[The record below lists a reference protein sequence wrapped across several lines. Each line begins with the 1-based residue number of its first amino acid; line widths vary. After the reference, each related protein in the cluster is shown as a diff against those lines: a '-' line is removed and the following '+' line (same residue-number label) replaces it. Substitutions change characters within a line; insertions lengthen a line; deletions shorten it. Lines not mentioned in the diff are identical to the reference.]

1 MINISEQRL
10 QTACLLFITAVLAAF
25 GAYWLRP
32 VLVPFVVAVFI
43 VSGVSPILE
52 ALQRSVAS
60 TRLTA
65 AVIAFLV
72 GCLVVSVL
80 MAALW
85 ASIVDLAENA
95 GAYQSRVEELVEE
108 AEDFFSIEKPKKL
121 PKQKRKE
128 KSIPPQK
135 AMDKDTEEESGRDK
149 NARDLKAE
157 PASSENEKTVTEGV
171 EGAIETGTV
180 ARQDKKVEADP
191 PKEASENDVGEK
203 SAEVE
208 NAKSRVAESSTPEP
222 KSAATK
228 GETETDDVGEVIDD
242 VTDVTNFDE
251 DSKLLT
257 VPERM
262 QEFVSKTL
270 KSGVFKISQ
279 VLLEMFSASLIVLI
293 YVFFL
298 LLGAPT
304 GASSSQVVQ
313 DVDKQIRSY
322 LSLKTIISILTGLAF
337 GTALWLF
344 GIPMAVAFGMLA
356 FLLNFIPN
364 IGPVIASLL
373 PLPLILLD
381 PEGGVFWMAS
391 VISVTFGIQFVSGN
405 VLEPK
410 IMGQQSDLHPIV
422 VLLALMFWGMLWG
435 IVGMF
440 LATPVTAAIRIGLS
454 QFEQTKFV
462 AELMAG
468 RWPSEKQKEQEITAV

>member
-10 QTACLLFITAVLAAF
+10 QTACLLFIVAVLAAF

-32 VLVPFVVAVFI
+32 VFVPFVVAVFI

-60 TRLTA
+60 TRLMA
-65 AVIAFLV
+65 AVIAFLT
-72 GCLVVSVL
+72 GCLIVAAL

-85 ASIVDLAENA
+85 ASVVDLAENA
-95 GAYQSRVEELVEE
+95 GAYQTRVEELIEE
-108 AEDFFSIEKPKKL
+108 VDEIFSIGKPKKSA
-121 PKQKRKE
+121 QQDR
-128 KSIPPQK
+128 
-135 AMDKDTEEESGRDK
+135 
-149 NARDLKAE
+149 KAE
-157 PASSENEKTVTEGV
+157 PVPQESSGNEAEEETKESEDPKSEDPESSKSKLESTPTEEREKT
-171 EGAIETGTV
+171 TGT
-180 ARQDKKVEADP
+180 
-191 PKEASENDVGEK
+191 
-203 SAEVE
+203 EVMPD
-208 NAKSRVAESSTPEP
+208 AKSKEEL
-222 KSAATK
+222 
-228 GETETDDVGEVIDD
+228 I
-242 VTDVTNFDE
+242 
-251 DSKLLT
+251 LMT

-262 QEFVSKTL
+262 QEFVSSTL
-270 KSGVFKISQ
+270 KSGFFRISQ

-322 LSLKTIISILTGLAF
+322 LSLKTIISVLTGFAF

-344 GIPMAVAFGMLA
+344 GVPMAIAFGMLA

-381 PEGGVFWMAS
+381 PEGSVFWMAS
-391 VISVTFGIQFVSGN
+391 VLTVTFGIQFVSGN

-468 RWPSEKQKEQEITAV
+468 RWPSEKQEEIAAD

>member
-10 QTACLLFITAVLAAF
+10 QTACLLFIVAVLAAF

-60 TRLTA
+60 TRLMA
-65 AVIAFLV
+65 AVIAFLT
-72 GCLVVSVL
+72 GCIIVASL
-80 MAALW
+80 MVALW
-85 ASIVDLAENA
+85 ASVRDLAENA
-95 GAYQSRVEELVEE
+95 SAYQTRVEELIEE
-108 AEDFFSIEKPKKL
+108 AEDFFSIDKLKKP
-121 PKQKRKE
+121 
-128 KSIPPQK
+128 
-135 AMDKDTEEESGRDK
+135 
-149 NARDLKAE
+149 
-157 PASSENEKTVTEGV
+157 
-171 EGAIETGTV
+171 
-180 ARQDKKVEADP
+180 ARQDGNAAPVPLEDSSDKETEEAVGSDET
-191 PKEASENDVGEK
+191 KNEN
-203 SAEVE
+203 
-208 NAKSRVAESSTPEP
+208 PEP
-222 KSAATK
+222 SNSEQDSTDSDDLSETVDGKESADSESAAK
-228 GETETDDVGEVIDD
+228 
-242 VTDVTNFDE
+242 
-251 DSKLLT
+251 
-257 VPERM
+257 RM
-262 QEFVSKTL
+262 QEFVSSTL
-270 KSGVFKISQ
+270 KSGIFRISQ

-304 GASSSQVVQ
+304 GASSSEVVQ

-322 LSLKTIISILTGLAF
+322 LSLKTIISVLTGFAF
-337 GTALWLF
+337 GVALWLF
-344 GIPMAVAFGMLA
+344 GVPMAVAFGMLA

-373 PLPLILLD
+373 PMPLILLD
-381 PEGGVFWMAS
+381 PEGSIFWMTS
-391 VISVTFGIQFVSGN
+391 VIAVTFGIQFVSGN

-468 RWPSEKQKEQEITAV
+468 RWSSGKQKEQATAAV